1 MSARRLAPIV
11 AEQSLEIT
19 ALFALLDSST
29 SMEIANL
36 GPRNVDS
43 TSTGAE
49 LSASAVLDMSWS
61 AEPASIHAETTPTS
75 SIVSAS
81 VFLAL
86 STPQQLEGAQIR
98 PTPSSTAVL
107 TTSLSMEFASVPV
120 ASERSITFAWSAQ
133 PIALSILQEIA
144 SV

>member
-19 ALFALLDSST
+19 VLSALLDSST
-29 SMEIANL
+29 SMEIAKLEPHNA
-36 GPRNVDS
+36 DS

-61 AEPASIHAETTPTS
+61 AEPASIHAETTPIS

-81 VFLAL
+81 AFLAS
-86 STPQQLEGAQIR
+86 STLQQL
-98 PTPSSTAVL
+98 
-107 TTSLSMEFASVPV
+107 
-120 ASERSITFAWSAQ
+120 
-133 PIALSILQEIA
+133 
-144 SV
+144 